1 MDGVMAVVSGI
12 PNAERVQG
20 ELTRPSHAMPAA
32 ATSSMRVSLVD
43 RADDFDQLRPH
54 WERAFDRD
62 PVAPIFQNWWW
73 QRGWREV
80 SPYPYAVL
88 TVTPARTSEPVAFLP
103 ISVRGSANVLRVD
116 HVREIHMGGDPGTD
130 YNGLVCD
137 PDHQEAVLAALVD
150 HFSHRMSWDRLM
162 LKEINDPRL
171 LFVTERLPSD
181 VADVFPR
188 QGTCCPYTPLPAT
201 WEAFQQECLSY
212 ETRKSL
218 RKKLRLCEDECRVT
232 LMDSSNAAQ
241 HIEALVTL
249 AKNRTRDD
257 MDDNVHRCD
266 WIFEWAAKGG
276 IASIL
281 LVWHEQTPIAGM
293 GAFIDKKAN
302 SYCFYLTGYNEKY
315 GHYSPGRVVNA
326 LAIKHAIELGCT
338 TLDFLR
344 GDEPYKFQFGAQ
356 RRYTTHVVAVRKRLH
371 SAARIAVENV
381 RRRFNI

>member
-1 MDGVMAVVSGI
+1 MDGDMAVVSGI
-12 PNAERVQG
+12 PNASRVQN
-20 ELTRPSHAMPAA
+20 ELTHRAQAESAA
-32 ATSSMRVSLVD
+32 VGSSMSIGLID
-43 RADDFDQLRPH
+43 SAEGFDQLRPA

-80 SPYPYAVL
+80 TPYPYAVL
-88 TVTPARTSEPVAFLP
+88 TVTPAGTSEPVAFLP
-103 ISVRGSANVLRVD
+103 ISIRGSANMLRVD

-137 PDHQEAVLAALVD
+137 PAHEETVIAALVD
-150 HFSHRMSWDRLM
+150 HFSRRESWDRLM
-162 LKEINDPRL
+162 WKEINEPRL
-171 LFVTERLPSD
+171 LAVSERLPSE

-218 RKKLRLCEDECRVT
+218 RKKLRLCEEECRVT
-232 LMDSSNAAQ
+232 LMDSSNANE
-241 HIEALVTL
+241 HIDALVTL

-266 WIFEWAAKGG
+266 RIFEWAQKGG

-281 LVWHEQTPIAGM
+281 LIWHEQTPIAGM

-302 SYCFYLTGYNEKY
+302 SYCFYLTGYNENF
-315 GHYSPGRVVNA
+315 GNYSPGRVVNA

-356 RRYTTHVVAVRKRLH
+356 RRYTTHVVAVRKGLH

-381 RRRFNI
+381 RRKFKI